1 MDEQGESM
9 QPRNQRTAVRTAHL
23 IGAASIGTYLYSPWS
38 DIVWF
43 ALLNQAVIFPAL
55 AVSGLWMWLGPR
67 FRKSRH
73 D

>member
-1 MDEQGESM
+1 MK
-9 QPRNQRTAVRTAHL
+9 PRTKRTAVRTAHL

-38 DIVWF
+38 DLAWF
-43 ALLNQAVIFPAL
+43 ALLNQVAIFPAL

-67 FRKSRH
+67 FRGSRH